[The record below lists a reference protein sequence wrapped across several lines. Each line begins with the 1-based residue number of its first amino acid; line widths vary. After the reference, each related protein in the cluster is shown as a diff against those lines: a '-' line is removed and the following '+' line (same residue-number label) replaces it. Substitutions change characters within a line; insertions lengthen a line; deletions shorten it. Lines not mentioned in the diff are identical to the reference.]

1 MDVIL
6 TIGFKITAEMEIR
19 KHTVYV
25 LRPTSQMRRIGYIV
39 FILSIAQLMW
49 LDHIKGP
56 FIYYIQAR
64 VDWGFGAGGTIF

>member
-1 MDVIL
+1 ML
-6 TIGFKITAEMEIR
+6 T
-19 KHTVYV
+19 V
-25 LRPTSQMRRIGYIV
+25 YIV

-64 VDWGFGAGGTIF
+64 ADWGFGAGGTILNRPNFGGSILKMHKM